1 MSELR
6 HRKPDGGQPSSK
18 QRSVAP
24 STLDGDDADDVPLVS
39 PATSAYASVDDDDA
53 SGGAGALAGPISQ
66 SMNEADES
74 VAASAPQQPANNGS
88 QLNLPPQLRSAFE
101 RRKAELLAKYPD
113 LLVSFS

>member
-18 QRSVAP
+18 AHSAAP
-24 STLDGDDADDVPLVS
+24 STLDDGDDVDDAPLVS
-39 PATSAYASVDDDDA
+39 PATSAYASVADVDVSA
-53 SGGAGALAGPISQ
+53 GGALAGPISQ
-66 SMNEADES
+66 SMDEGDES
-74 VAASAPQQPANNGS
+74 ATTAAPQQPANNGS